1 MSIIDFKYYELDKAI
16 DERIQQSND
25 IRNEW
30 GTHIFD
36 DEGRLQNSEDFPLD
50 RYTLLGIV
58 QYQQEQITHQDY
70 RIDRAFA
77 NIELLQDEIKCLK
90 VSDGVNSNAIE
101 MLLERVKD
109 VEKYKTLIDV
119 LTVRVAEIENERS
132 DMDAKMIERLF
143 DRVTVLENEMI
154 DKDLRISKLEKEVEK
169 L

>member
-1 MSIIDFKYYELDKAI
+1 MSIIEFKYYELDKAI
-16 DERIQQSND
+16 DERIAESND

-50 RYTLLGIV
+50 QYTLLGIV
-58 QYQQEQITHQDY
+58 QYQQEQITD
-70 RIDRAFA
+70 
-77 NIELLQDEIKCLK
+77 LQKSVGRLK
-90 VSDGVNSNAIE
+90 ASDQVNSSAIE

-119 LTVRVAEIENERS
+119 LTVRISEVENS
-132 DMDAKMIERLF
+132 KCVNALL

>member
-1 MSIIDFKYYELDKAI
+1 MSIIEFKYYELDKAI
-16 DERIQQSND
+16 DERIAESND
-25 IRNEW
+25 VRNEW

-36 DEGRLQNSEDFPLD
+36 NEGRLQNSEDFPLD

-58 QYQQEQITHQDY
+58 QYQQEQIRD
-70 RIDRAFA
+70 I
-77 NIELLQDEIKCLK
+77 
-90 VSDGVNSNAIE
+90 
-101 MLLERVKD
+101 
-109 VEKYKTLIDV
+109 EKYKTLIDV

-154 DKDLRISKLEKEVEK
+154 DKDLRILKLEKEVEK

>member
-1 MSIIDFKYYELDKAI
+1 MSIIEFKYYELDKAI

-25 IRNEW
+25 VRNEW

-58 QYQQEQITHQDY
+58 QYQQEQITNLQK
-70 RIDRAFA
+70 R
-77 NIELLQDEIKCLK
+77 LLRGSKSVGRLK
-90 VSDGVNSNAIE
+90 VSDGINSSAIE

-109 VEKYKTLIDV
+109 SEKREVIDANAID
-119 LTVRVAEIENERS
+119 TI
-132 DMDAKMIERLF
+132 F
-143 DRVTVLENEMI
+143 DRLMVLENEMI

>member
-1 MSIIDFKYYELDKAI
+1 MRKIQMSIIDFNSYELDQTI
-16 DERIQQSND
+16 DERIRQSND

-36 DEGRLQNSEDFPLD
+36 DEGRLQNNEDFPLD

-58 QYQQEQITHQDY
+58 QYQQEQITD
-70 RIDRAFA
+70 
-77 NIELLQDEIKCLK
+77 LQKSVGRLK
-90 VSDGVNSNAIE
+90 VSDGINSSAIE

-109 VEKYKTLIDV
+109 VEKYKTLI
-119 LTVRVAEIENERS
+119 
-132 DMDAKMIERLF
+132 F

>member
-1 MSIIDFKYYELDKAI
+1 MSIIDFNSYELDQTI
-16 DERIQQSND
+16 DERIRQSND

-36 DEGRLQNSEDFPLD
+36 DEGRLQNNEDFPLD

-58 QYQQEQITHQDY
+58 QYQQEQITKLQK
-70 RIDRAFA
+70 R
-77 NIELLQDEIKCLK
+77 LLRGSKSVGRLK

-109 VEKYKTLIDV
+109 IEKREVIDANAID
-119 LTVRVAEIENERS
+119 TI
-132 DMDAKMIERLF
+132 F
-143 DRVTVLENEMI
+143 DRLMVLENEMI

>member
-1 MSIIDFKYYELDKAI
+1 MSIIDFNSYELDQTI
-16 DERIQQSND
+16 DERIRQSND

-36 DEGRLQNSEDFPLD
+36 DEGRLQNNEDFPLD

-58 QYQQEQITHQDY
+58 QYQQEQITD
-70 RIDRAFA
+70 
-77 NIELLQDEIKCLK
+77 LQKSVGRLK
-90 VSDGVNSNAIE
+90 VSDGINSSAIE

-109 VEKYKTLIDV
+109 VEKYKTLI
-119 LTVRVAEIENERS
+119 
-132 DMDAKMIERLF
+132 F

>member
-1 MSIIDFKYYELDKAI
+1 MSIIEFKYYELDKAI

-30 GTHIFD
+30 GRHIFD

-50 RYTLLGIV
+50 QYTLLGIV
-58 QYQQEQITHQDY
+58 QYQQEQITKLQK
-70 RIDRAFA
+70 RLLRGSKSVGRLKMSDRVTHKCVSA
-77 NIELLQDEIKCLK
+77 LL
-90 VSDGVNSNAIE
+90 
-101 MLLERVKD
+101 
-109 VEKYKTLIDV
+109 
-119 LTVRVAEIENERS
+119 
-132 DMDAKMIERLF
+132 

>member
-1 MSIIDFKYYELDKAI
+1 MSIIEFKYYELDKAI
-16 DERIQQSND
+16 DERIAESND

-58 QYQQEQITHQDY
+58 QYQQEQITD
-70 RIDRAFA
+70 
-77 NIELLQDEIKCLK
+77 LQKSVGRLK
-90 VSDGVNSNAIE
+90 VSDGINSSAIE

-154 DKDLRISKLEKEVEK
+154 DKDLRISKLDNELFACQKEVEK

>member
-25 IRNEW
+25 VRNEW
-30 GTHIFD
+30 GRHIFD

-50 RYTLLGIV
+50 QYTLLGIV
-58 QYQQEQITHQDY
+58 QYQQEQITKLQK
-70 RIDRAFA
+70 R
-77 NIELLQDEIKCLK
+77 LLRGSKSVGRLK

-109 VEKYKTLIDV
+109 IEKREVIDANAID
-119 LTVRVAEIENERS
+119 TI
-132 DMDAKMIERLF
+132 F
-143 DRVTVLENEMI
+143 DRLMVLENEMI

>member
-1 MSIIDFKYYELDKAI
+1 MSIIEFKYYELDKAI
-16 DERIQQSND
+16 DERIAESND

-58 QYQQEQITHQDY
+58 QYQQEQITD
-70 RIDRAFA
+70 
-77 NIELLQDEIKCLK
+77 LQKSVGRLK
-90 VSDGVNSNAIE
+90 ASDGINSSAIE

-109 VEKYKTLIDV
+109 IEKYKTLIDV
-119 LTVRVAEIENERS
+119 LTVRISEVENS
-132 DMDAKMIERLF
+132 KCVNALL
-143 DRVTVLENEMI
+143 DRVTVLENEVI

>member
-1 MSIIDFKYYELDKAI
+1 MSIIEFKYYELDKAI

-50 RYTLLGIV
+50 QYTLLGIV
-58 QYQQEQITHQDY
+58 QYQQEQITNLQK
-70 RIDRAFA
+70 R
-77 NIELLQDEIKCLK
+77 LLRGSKSVGRLK
-90 VSDGVNSNAIE
+90 VSDGINSSAIE

-119 LTVRVAEIENERS
+119 LTVRISEVENS
-132 DMDAKMIERLF
+132 KCINVLL
-143 DRVTVLENEMI
+143 DRVTVLENEVI

>member
-1 MSIIDFKYYELDKAI
+1 MSIIEFKYYELDKAI
-16 DERIQQSND
+16 DERIAESND

-58 QYQQEQITHQDY
+58 QYQQEQITNLQK
-70 RIDRAFA
+70 R
-77 NIELLQDEIKCLK
+77 LLRGSKSVGRLK
-90 VSDGVNSNAIE
+90 VSDGINSSAIE

-119 LTVRVAEIENERS
+119 LTVRVAEIEKTTKGLKAS
-132 DMDAKMIERLF
+132 DRVNSKCVNALL
-143 DRVTVLENEMI
+143 DRVTVLENEVI

>member
-1 MSIIDFKYYELDKAI
+1 MSIIEFKYYELDKAI

-50 RYTLLGIV
+50 QYTLLGIV
-58 QYQQEQITHQDY
+58 QYQQEQITKLQK
-70 RIDRAFA
+70 R
-77 NIELLQDEIKCLK
+77 LLRGSKSVGRLK
-90 VSDGVNSNAIE
+90 VSDGINSSAIE

-119 LTVRVAEIENERS
+119 LTVRISEVENS
-132 DMDAKMIERLF
+132 KCVNALL
-143 DRVTVLENEMI
+143 DRVTVLENEVI

>member
-1 MSIIDFKYYELDKAI
+1 MSIIDFNSYELDQTI
-16 DERIQQSND
+16 DERIRQSND

-36 DEGRLQNSEDFPLD
+36 DEGRLQNNEDFPLD

-58 QYQQEQITHQDY
+58 QYQQEQITD
-70 RIDRAFA
+70 
-77 NIELLQDEIKCLK
+77 LQKSVGRLK
-90 VSDGVNSNAIE
+90 VSDGINSSAIE

-109 VEKYKTLIDV
+109 VEKYKTLI
-119 LTVRVAEIENERS
+119 
-132 DMDAKMIERLF
+132 F
-143 DRVTVLENEMI
+143 DRVTVLENEVI

>member
-1 MSIIDFKYYELDKAI
+1 MSIIEFKYYELDKAI

-25 IRNEW
+25 VRNEW
-30 GTHIFD
+30 GRHIFD

-58 QYQQEQITHQDY
+58 QYQQEQITD
-70 RIDRAFA
+70 
-77 NIELLQDEIKCLK
+77 LQKSVGRLK
-90 VSDGVNSNAIE
+90 VSDGINSSAIE

-109 VEKYKTLIDV
+109 SEKREVIDANAID
-119 LTVRVAEIENERS
+119 TI
-132 DMDAKMIERLF
+132 F
-143 DRVTVLENEMI
+143 DRLMVLENEMI

>member
-1 MSIIDFKYYELDKAI
+1 MRKIQMSIIDFNSYELDQTI
-16 DERIQQSND
+16 DERIRQSND

-36 DEGRLQNSEDFPLD
+36 DEGRLQNNEDFPLD

-58 QYQQEQITHQDY
+58 QYQQEQITKLQK
-70 RIDRAFA
+70 R
-77 NIELLQDEIKCLK
+77 LLRGSKSVGRLK
-90 VSDGVNSNAIE
+90 VSDGINSSAIE

-119 LTVRVAEIENERS
+119 LTVRISEVENS
-132 DMDAKMIERLF
+132 KCVNALL
-143 DRVTVLENEMI
+143 DRVTVLENEVI

>member
-1 MSIIDFKYYELDKAI
+1 MSIIEFKYYELDKAI
-16 DERIQQSND
+16 DERIAESND

-58 QYQQEQITHQDY
+58 QYQQEQITD
-70 RIDRAFA
+70 
-77 NIELLQDEIKCLK
+77 LQKSVGRLK
-90 VSDGVNSNAIE
+90 VSDGINSSAIE

-109 VEKYKTLIDV
+109 VEKYKTLIEKTTKGLKASD
-119 LTVRVAEIENERS
+119 RVNSKCVNA
-132 DMDAKMIERLF
+132 LL
-143 DRVTVLENEMI
+143 DRVTVLENEVI

>member
-1 MSIIDFKYYELDKAI
+1 MSIIEFKYYELDKAI
-16 DERIQQSND
+16 DERIAESND
-25 IRNEW
+25 VRNEW

-58 QYQQEQITHQDY
+58 QYQQEQITD
-70 RIDRAFA
+70 
-77 NIELLQDEIKCLK
+77 LQKSVGRLK
-90 VSDGVNSNAIE
+90 VSDGINSSAIE

-109 VEKYKTLIDV
+109 IEKYKTLIDV

-143 DRVTVLENEMI
+143 DRVTVLENEVI

>member
-1 MSIIDFKYYELDKAI
+1 MSIIEFKYYELDKAI

-25 IRNEW
+25 VRNEW
-30 GTHIFD
+30 GRHIFD

-58 QYQQEQITHQDY
+58 QYQQEQITDLEHNFNVAWKDLTHY
-70 RIDRAFA
+70 K
-77 NIELLQDEIKCLK
+77 DECRGLTA
-90 VSDGVNSNAIE
+90 SDGVNSNAIE

-143 DRVTVLENEMI
+143 DRVTVLENEVI

>member
-1 MSIIDFKYYELDKAI
+1 MSIIEFKYYELDKAI
-16 DERIQQSND
+16 DERIAESND

-58 QYQQEQITHQDY
+58 QYQQEQITD
-70 RIDRAFA
+70 
-77 NIELLQDEIKCLK
+77 LQKSVGRLK
-90 VSDGVNSNAIE
+90 ASDGINSSAIE

-143 DRVTVLENEMI
+143 DRATVLENEVI

>member
-1 MSIIDFKYYELDKAI
+1 MSIIEFKYYELDKAI

-50 RYTLLGIV
+50 QYTLLGIV
-58 QYQQEQITHQDY
+58 QYQQEQITNLQK
-70 RIDRAFA
+70 R
-77 NIELLQDEIKCLK
+77 LLRGSKSVGRLK
-90 VSDGVNSNAIE
+90 VSDGINSSAIE

-119 LTVRVAEIENERS
+119 LTVRISEVEKSEVI
-132 DMDAKMIERLF
+132 DANAIDTIF

-154 DKDLRISKLEKEVEK
+154 DKDLRISKLDNELFACQKEVEK

>member
-1 MSIIDFKYYELDKAI
+1 MSIIEFKYYELDKAI

-36 DEGRLQNSEDFPLD
+36 DEGRLQNNEDFPLD

-58 QYQQEQITHQDY
+58 QYQQEQITD
-70 RIDRAFA
+70 
-77 NIELLQDEIKCLK
+77 LQKSVGRLK
-90 VSDGVNSNAIE
+90 ASDGINSSAIE

-109 VEKYKTLIDV
+109 VEKYKTLIEKTTKGLKASD
-119 LTVRVAEIENERS
+119 RVNSKCVNA
-132 DMDAKMIERLF
+132 LL
-143 DRVTVLENEMI
+143 DRVTVLENEVI

>member
-1 MSIIDFKYYELDKAI
+1 MSIIEFKYYELDKAI

-25 IRNEW
+25 VRNEW

-90 VSDGVNSNAIE
+90 VSDRVNSKCVNA
-101 MLLERVKD
+101 LL
-109 VEKYKTLIDV
+109 
-119 LTVRVAEIENERS
+119 
-132 DMDAKMIERLF
+132 
-143 DRVTVLENEMI
+143 DRATVLENEMI

>member
-1 MSIIDFKYYELDKAI
+1 MSIIEFKYYELDKAI
-16 DERIQQSND
+16 DERIAESND

-58 QYQQEQITHQDY
+58 QYQQEQITD
-70 RIDRAFA
+70 
-77 NIELLQDEIKCLK
+77 LQKSVGRLK
-90 VSDGVNSNAIE
+90 VSDGINSSAIE

>member
-1 MSIIDFKYYELDKAI
+1 MSIIEFKYYELDKAI

-25 IRNEW
+25 VRNEW
-30 GTHIFD
+30 GRHIFD

-58 QYQQEQITHQDY
+58 QYQQEQITD
-70 RIDRAFA
+70 
-77 NIELLQDEIKCLK
+77 LQKSVGRLK
-90 VSDGVNSNAIE
+90 VSDGINSSAIE

-143 DRVTVLENEMI
+143 DRETVLENEVI